1 MNVTVNLQGAVMK
14 RLKYLFIIILFLF
27 PGIIMFNNYTR
38 TEAKIHVN
46 IISNGEIESVT
57 GSGRLN
63 IEKNITGFTNAY
75 TGNDVKSP
83 WQASITGVTVSDK
96 SKYFMAKDGVLYNK
110 KMTELVYYPSHK
122 KASSFKVPDTIKSI
136 GCYAFFGNRYLEK
149 VVLNEG
155 VKKIGWEAFKSSNIE
170 IVNIPESVR
179 EIGYGCFSGCRKLK
193 KVNNKASLS
202 EIEDNTFRNCISLK
216 KLELGSNVN
225 KISEKAFYN
234 CGAVI
239 NIPDGNQNYI
249 TEDGILYSAG
259 VKKLIRY
266 PGLKGGG
273 YILPETVHMVS
284 PYAFTGCRKLKSLE
298 LNGYITDFPLSQ
310 LNGCISL
317 ERLVLPENLQKAGF
331 TDINYNGKLYTR
343 TPVYGL
349 VNLKEIK
356 VHEDNAFFS
365 VHDNA
370 LYSAGYEYLYLI
382 PHAKED
388 LEIHKNTHYI
398 LDRFCQNQ
406 YTKITVQDGNK
417 YLASYKGVLYDKN
430 MKTIKMFPGKLES
443 YRIPASLE
451 NADAIINYVVC
462 EEEDYRRGS
471 YVKGFNDVAGNLKDI
486 TVEKGNKYFSSK
498 NGVLFNLNGTE
509 IYLYPRARKG
519 KYIIPSQVRKIND
532 NAFAGAHK
540 LTRLVVPSGVKNAG
554 INISGCKSLK
564 KVVFKEGVK
573 TVYIYGGAETDFYGF
588 MGRIN
593 VKNIYLPGTLENI
606 TIEGINNNAAIH
618 GYNKPGMCTMYYGE
632 EDAYKEDIISLK
644 NYITSNGYVYKKMA
658 AV

>member
-1 MNVTVNLQGAVMK
+1 MK
-14 RLKYLFIIILFLF
+14 KSKYLFIIILFLF
-27 PGIIMFNNYTR
+27 PGIIVFNNYTR

-239 NIPDGNQNYI
+239 NIPDGNQNYA
-249 TEDGILYSAG
+249 TEDGILYSADI
-259 VKKLIRY
+259 KKLIRY
-266 PGLKGGG
+266 PGLKGGS
-273 YILPETVHMVS
+273 YILPGDVHMVS

-443 YRIPASLE
+443 YRIPASLK
-451 NADAIINYVVC
+451 NADAIINYLVC
-462 EEEDYRRGS
+462 EEEGYRRGS
-471 YVKGFNDVAGNLKDI
+471 YVKGFNDAAGNLKNI

-498 NGVLFNLNGTE
+498 NGVLFNLKGTE

-540 LTRLVVPSGVKNAG
+540 LTRLVVPSSVKNAG

>member
-1 MNVTVNLQGAVMK
+1 
-14 RLKYLFIIILFLF
+14 
-27 PGIIMFNNYTR
+27 
-38 TEAKIHVN
+38 
-46 IISNGEIESVT
+46 
-57 GSGRLN
+57 
-63 IEKNITGFTNAY
+63 
-75 TGNDVKSP
+75 
-83 WQASITGVTVSDK
+83 
-96 SKYFMAKDGVLYNK
+96 MAKDGVLYNK

-155 VKKIGWEAFKSSNIE
+155 VKKIGWEAFKGSNIE

-239 NIPDGNQNYI
+239 NIPDGNQNYV
-249 TEDGILYSAG
+249 TEDGI
-259 VKKLIRY
+259 R
-266 PGLKGGG
+266 
-273 YILPETVHMVS
+273 
-284 PYAFTGCRKLKSLE
+284 
-298 LNGYITDFPLSQ
+298 YITDFPLSQ

-317 ERLVLPENLQKAGF
+317 ERLVLPENLQQAGF
-331 TDINYNGKLYTR
+331 MDTNYNGKLYTR
-343 TPVYGL
+343 APAYGL
-349 VNLKEIK
+349 ISLKEIE

-370 LYSAGYEYLYLI
+370 LYSDDYEYLYLI
-382 PHAKED
+382 PHAKES

-417 YLASYKGVLYDKN
+417 YLVSYKGVLYDKN
-430 MKTIKMFPGKLES
+430 IKTIKMFPGKLES
-443 YRIPASLE
+443 YRIPASLK
-451 NADAIINYVVC
+451 NADAIINYVAG

-471 YVKGFNDVAGNLKDI
+471 YVKGFNDVAGNLKSI

-498 NGVLFNLNGTE
+498 DGVLFDLKRE
-509 IYLYPRARKG
+509 KIYLYPRAKKG
-519 KYIIPSQVRKIND
+519 KYTIPASVKKMDD

-540 LTRLVVPSGVKNAG
+540 LTGLVVPSSVRNAG
-554 INISGCKSLK
+554 INIAGCNSLR
-564 KVVFKEGVK
+564 KVLFKEGVEI
-573 TVYIYGGAETDFYGF
+573 VYIYGGVETDFYGF

-593 VKNIYLPGTLENI
+593 VKNIYLPGTLKNI

-618 GYNKPGMCTMYYGE
+618 GYNNPDMCAIHYSE
-632 EDAYKEDIISLK
+632 EDAYEEDIISIE
-644 NYITSNGYVYKKMA
+644 NYITSNGYVFKKLEA
-658 AV
+658 L

>member
-1 MNVTVNLQGAVMK
+1 MK
-14 RLKYLFIIILFLF
+14 KSKYLFIIILFLF
-27 PGIIMFNNYTR
+27 PGIIVFNNYTR

-63 IEKNITGFTNAY
+63 IGKNITGFTNAY
-75 TGNDVKSP
+75 IGNDVKSP

-122 KASSFKVPDTIKSI
+122 KASSFKLPDTIKSI
-136 GCYAFFGNRYLEK
+136 SCYAFFGNRYLEK
-149 VVLNEG
+149 VVLNEA
-155 VKKIGWEAFKSSNIE
+155 VKKIGWEAFKGSNIE

-239 NIPDGNQNYI
+239 NIPDGNQNYA

-273 YILPETVHMVS
+273 YILPGDVHMVS

-382 PHAKED
+382 PHAKES

-430 MKTIKMFPGKLES
+430 IKTIKMFPGRLES
-443 YRIPASLE
+443 YRIPASLK

-471 YVKGFNDVAGNLKDI
+471 YVKGFNDAAGNLKDI

-498 NGVLFNLNGTE
+498 NSVLFNLKGTE

-540 LTRLVVPSGVKNAG
+540 LTRLVVPSSVKNAG

-606 TIEGINNNAAIH
+606 TIEGINNSAVIH
-618 GYNKPGMCTMYYGE
+618 GYNNPGMCTMYYGE

-644 NYITSNGYVYKKMA
+644 NYITSNGYVYKKLA